1 MVQPANSS
9 ASLAMSHTPRK
20 AQARWAAPDYNN
32 ARALPR
38 TVNGSRTISAPGALP
53 RPAMPAEIAQARVFE
68 SLLQAESAELC
79 ELAHRISGTP
89 DRQPPDSRSASPGD
103 LLQIRARLAEVQDL
117 LQALQGRFPHQ
128 LADPNL

>member
-9 ASLAMSHTPRK
+9 VSLAMSHTPRK
-20 AQARWAAPDYNN
+20 AQPRWAARDYNN
-32 ARALPR
+32 ARALPK
-38 TVNGSRTISAPGALP
+38 TVNGSRTITAAGALP
-53 RPAMPAEIAQARVFE
+53 RPVTPAEVAQARVFE
-68 SLLQAESAELC
+68 SLLQAESAELR

-89 DRQPPDSRSASPGD
+89 DRQPADSGSASPGD

-117 LQALQGRFPHQ
+117 LEALQGRFPHQ